1 MITVIVPAYEEEG
14 IIGESLT
21 HLLQSEE
28 PAGTDIDHQVEVIVV
43 PNGCTDGTAK
53 EARALAPDFA
63 ARGWRFQVIEREQ
76 GSKTAALNA
85 GIAAATNPRLMFMD
99 ADVHVSPGLVAALAQ
114 AVDRP
119 DPTYAGG
126 QFRIRPAR
134 SIVSRLYARFW
145 PRLPFM
151 AQGVPGCGVAAVNAA
166 GRARWGQIPEL
177 TSDDIFI
184 RNHFAPK
191 ERVGVPDTYSWPIA
205 EGFGALVRV
214 RRRQNR
220 GLAELGEKRP
230 DLVRN
235 AAPTAPGAGA
245 ALWLF
250 LRDPAGFL
258 TYAAVALTVKTPLFR
273 LRGRWDRDRGAR

>member
-1 MITVIVPAYEEEG
+1 MITVIIPAYEEEG
-14 IIGESLT
+14 IIGDSLR
-21 HLLQSEE
+21 HLLHSKE
-28 PAGTDIDHQVEVIVV
+28 PASTDKDHPVEVIVV
-43 PNGCTDGTAK
+43 PNGCTDRTAE

-63 ARGWRFQVIEREQ
+63 ARGWRFRVIERAQ

-85 GIAAATNPRLMFMD
+85 GIAAAHNPRLMFMD

-119 DPTYAGG
+119 EPTYAGG

-134 SIVSRLYARFW
+134 TLASRLYARFW

-166 GRARWGQIPEL
+166 GRARWDQIPEL
-177 TSDDIFI
+177 TSDDMFI
-184 RNHFAPK
+184 RNHFAAA
-191 ERVGVPDTYSWPIA
+191 EMVAVPETYSWPIA

-230 DLVRN
+230 DLVR
-235 AAPTAPGAGA
+235 AAGRTAPGADA
-245 ALWLF
+245 ALRLF

-258 TYAAVALTVKTPLFR
+258 TYAAVAVTVRTPLFR
-273 LRGRWDRDRGAR
+273 LRSRWDRDRGAR